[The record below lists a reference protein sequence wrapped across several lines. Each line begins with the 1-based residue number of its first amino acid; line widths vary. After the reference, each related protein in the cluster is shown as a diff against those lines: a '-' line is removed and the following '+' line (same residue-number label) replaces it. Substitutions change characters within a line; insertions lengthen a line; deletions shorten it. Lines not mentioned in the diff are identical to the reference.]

1 MLIQDPEQLHRALVE
16 LNVVEQCLNVYKTG
30 VVQRRRSQSRQELR
44 DAGKTKQEIEEQMF
58 PRIHGM
64 VFNPAE
70 GILRKL
76 PVNFAQRVGS
86 LDHIYGL
93 YGYGKRKA

>member
-1 MLIQDPEQLHRALVE
+1 MRSLAEF
-16 LNVVEQCLNVYKTG
+16 NVVEQCMNLYKTG
-30 VVQRRRSQSRQELR
+30 VVQRKREQ
-44 DAGKTKQEIEEQMF
+44 TKQALLDEGKSEREAETHCT

-64 VFNPAE
+64 IFNPGE

-76 PVNFAQRVGS
+76 PVNFEQRVGA

-93 YGYGKRKA
+93 YDNNSGRS